1 MLIARFNSHGSY
13 SPQCAVKMYTGATVD
28 ELNSHCAFRCNESQ
42 AMIISEVQ
50 DDVYVITHPQ
60 PMMLIQF
67 GKRHRTSSRVLLGNQ
82 APCRFI
88 FLPNSIK
95 RRRSDPHKV
104 SLWRKY
110 ITSHRPNA
118 RLTSHLVESEIVT
131 SETPPSRHTSNI

>member
-1 MLIARFNSHGSY
+1 MLMLIARFNSHGSY

-67 GKRHRTSSRVLLGNQ
+67 GKSTQ
-82 APCRFI
+82 DI
-88 FLPNSIK
+88 
-95 RRRSDPHKV
+95 
-104 SLWRKY
+104 
-110 ITSHRPNA
+110 ITSAVGKPGA
-118 RLTSHLVESEIVT
+118 LQVHL
-131 SETPPSRHTSNI
+131 PANFD